1 MEPYVRNYIRACEGY
16 GWDGGPEYNTNIVP
30 MLNKSE
36 KRNAQWSQSRFFA
49 SLPFLNI
56 RPDKY
61 GFILDMF
68 EDRMGRWGAFLYRNP
83 LRHSVED
90 AVFGVGDGLE
100 TDFQLSFTTEVG
112 GRQRSRNAYALYVN
126 DIDSDGEALPS
137 DVSIMID
144 GVPTSS
150 VTIDYDR
157 GRVLFDSPPAPGEA
171 LSWSGNF
178 SHWVRFNNDRLPFSI
193 DSRSADGLVTNGT
206 VEIIEV
212 NPPLASELSS
222 SS

>member
-56 RPDKY
+56 RPDAY

-68 EDRMGRWGAFLYRNP
+68 EDRMGRCGAFLYRNP

-90 AVFGVGDGLE
+90 AVFGVGDGLK

-112 GRQRSRNAYALYVN
+112 GRQRSRNVYALYVN
-126 DIDSDGEALPS
+126 DLDSDGDSLPS
-137 DVSIMID
+137 DVSIMI
-144 GVPTSS
+144 GGNPTGL

-157 GRVLFDSPPAPGEA
+157 GRVVFDSPPAPGEA